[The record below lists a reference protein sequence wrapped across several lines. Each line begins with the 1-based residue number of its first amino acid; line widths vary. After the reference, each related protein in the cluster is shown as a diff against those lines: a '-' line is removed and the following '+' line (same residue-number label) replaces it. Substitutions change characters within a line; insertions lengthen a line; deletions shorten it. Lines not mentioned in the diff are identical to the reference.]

1 MFTSENATEMANKG
15 VEKRR
20 NKKEEIHNH
29 MQRMRDYKFDCD
41 TIDSMELST
50 LIHTIPITDDSIERN
65 TNNSKTDHD
74 LHNIYKVNVT
84 QLSKR
89 GRKMHRNTIN
99 LLNTN
104 HNKEKKQMDR
114 ILHFMTITNR
124 PHSVQSA
131 IKSFGSKNGIS
142 NSLMEVLL
150 SQLVQSN
157 QLQSKQFEN
166 GQTLYWIAQND
177 IEYTHQITEKE
188 KELQHKICMLSCLQQ
203 ERYQLELENKK
214 IEYEKYFTIWTHRK
228 AKTFEMIDTLFDT
241 FDKSPSKIL
250 TKQIK
255 GETDIDNNVEFA
267 RYEFLFKQLNNM
279 Q

>member
-142 NSLMEVLL
+142 KELL
-150 SQLVQSN
+150 ENMLIKLVKSN
-157 QLQSKQFEN
+157 CLQSKQFEN
-166 GQTLYWIAQND
+166 GSTLYWITQND
-177 IEYTHQITEKE
+177 IKYNKQITVTEN
-188 KELQHKICMLSCLQQ
+188 ELQDKISMLSRLRK
-203 ERYQLELENKK
+203 ERYKLELENKK
-214 IEYEKYFTIWTHRK
+214 
-228 AKTFEMIDTLFDT
+228 
-241 FDKSPSKIL
+241 
-250 TKQIK
+250 
-255 GETDIDNNVEFA
+255 N
-267 RYEFLFKQLNNM
+267 
-279 Q
+279 